1 MTTVAETPAASGIP
15 LWVKLTAAGAVVV
28 VLLVVASAATLIWTV
43 KQSVARRYAH
53 LENAIRKSPKFDLPV
68 TVEAGRYS
76 YYDQDTSGT
85 QQEATPA
92 AYTLA
97 QAGLLYVHNGLYSDV
112 SPYFSNQGRMIVD
125 PKSRPYHHVDLELLE
140 KGKAQSANWEPY
152 AEKMGDKVGWK
163 VPIGEREFLRVVE
176 MVSGPEGT
184 TADTVM
190 VSFTWKWKPTELGQS
205 FDKASAS
212 YIAPTAPKGYLRPQ
226 FDIEVN
232 DSRATYWGTA
242 DLHRTGDAWQLDNLQ
257 WHGPSGV
264 KLSRGAAEVERIMRE
279 GQESR

>member
-1 MTTVAETPAASGIP
+1 VTTVPDNPLAAGIP

-28 VLLVVASAATLIWTV
+28 VLLVAASAATLFWTV
-43 KQSVARRYAH
+43 KQSVARRHAR
-53 LENAIRKSPKFDLPV
+53 LENAIRTSPKFDLPV
-68 TVEAGRYS
+68 TVEVGRYA
-76 YYDQDTSGT
+76 YYDQETSGN

-97 QAGLLYVHNGLYSDV
+97 HAGLLYVHTGLYSDV
-112 SPYFSNQGRMIVD
+112 SPYSNSQGRMIVD
-125 PKSRPYHHVDLELLE
+125 SKSRSYHHVDLELLE

-152 AEKMGDKVGWK
+152 AEKMGGKVGWK
-163 VPIGEREFLRVVE
+163 VPIGEREFIRIVE

-184 TADTVM
+184 TSDTVM
-190 VSFTWKWKPTELGQS
+190 VSFTWKWKPNELGQW
-205 FDKASAS
+205 FDQASTS
-212 YIAPTAPKGYLRPQ
+212 YIGPIAPQGYVRGP

-242 DLHRTGDAWQLDNLQ
+242 DLHRTGDTWQLDNFQ
-257 WHGPSGV
+257 WHGAGGV
-264 KLSRGAAEVERIMRE
+264 KLSVGAAEVERIMRE